1 MTVRQR
7 SATATPPQPHRER
20 RRLVLALGAAAAF
33 AAPLRSMAQAAGAA
47 PQKIFRIGLLHV
59 GTDHVPPAYVPL
71 KEGMRGLGYEE
82 GRNIRY
88 DFRNVDSDA
97 AALAAAHDL
106 VRERVDLV
114 VTFDS
119 EAARAVFAAVKS
131 IPVVMLHVNN
141 PVAAGYVKSLAHPGG
156 NITGLGGFA
165 ELAGK
170 NMQILQEMKPRLS
183 KGLLL
188 VDPRDPASTGW
199 RDEARA
205 GASVLGI
212 KLVERSASD
221 AAGLQRLFA
230 ALKPGT
236 AEAVLFAS
244 GVLQHRHQALVL
256 ALATKHGMPLVA
268 TRRAWVEQGALFAY
282 NFDFARQGRLA
293 ANRYIDR
300 ILKGKLPADLPL
312 EEITEYQLVVNRA
325 TAKRYGMNLPQSV
338 LIRAHEIIE

>member
-1 MTVRQR
+1 MSVRQS
-7 SATATPPQPHRER
+7 SATATPPQLQRER
-20 RRLVLALGAAAAF
+20 RRFVLALVAGAAL
-33 AAPLRSMAQAAGAA
+33 AAPLHSIAQPAGAA
-47 PQKIFRIGLLHV
+47 PQKIFRIGVLHV

-114 VTFDS
+114 VTFDN

-183 KGLLL
+183 KVLLL
-188 VDPRDPASTGW
+188 VDPGDPASTGW

-256 ALATKHGMPLVA
+256 ALATKHSLPLVA
-268 TRRAWVEQGALFAY
+268 TRKAWVEQGALFAY

-325 TAKRYGMNLPQSV
+325 TAKRYGMSLPQSV
-338 LIRAHEIIE
+338 LIRAHEVIE

>member
-1 MTVRQR
+1 MK
-7 SATATPPQPHRER
+7 R
-20 RRLVLALGAAAAF
+20 RRLILALGAGALAPPLRAF
-33 AAPLRSMAQAAGAA
+33 AQASTRAPTKTPTKA
-47 PQKIFRIGLLHV
+47 PEKIFRIGLLHV
-59 GTDHVPPAYVPL
+59 GTDHVPPSYGPL
-71 KEGMRGLGYEE
+71 REGMRALGYEE

-97 AALAAAHDL
+97 AALSAAQDL

-119 EAARAVFAAVKS
+119 EAGRAALAAIKL

-165 ELAGK
+165 ALAGK
-170 NMQILQEMKPRLS
+170 NMQILKEMKPKLS
-183 KGLLL
+183 KVLLL
-188 VDPRDPASTGW
+188 VDPRDPASAGW
-199 RDEARA
+199 RDEARTGA
-205 GASVLGI
+205 GILGI
-212 KLVERSASD
+212 KLVERSASN
-221 AAGLQRLFA
+221 AAELQRLFA

-256 ALATKHGMPLVA
+256 ALATKHHLPLVA
-268 TRRAWVEQGALFAY
+268 TRKAWVEQGALFAY

-300 ILKGKLPADLPL
+300 ILKGKLPADLPF
-312 EEITEYQLVVNRA
+312 EEITEYQLVVNRVA
-325 TAKRYGMNLPQSV
+325 AKRYGMILPQSV
-338 LIRAHEIIE
+338 LIRAHEVIE